1 MHELLEFGVIAV
13 LSAAYFE
20 WWAYGEANFKRFVYS
35 LWVLFV
41 PDGLQ
46 SWGIHYFGTRAKS
59 CSFPPTAVV
68 ERAALRLLSFLMLL
82 SLLLLWQDNTASTL

>member
-1 MHELLEFGVIAV
+1 MHKLLEFGVIAV

-20 WWAYGEANFKRFVYS
+20 WWVYEEANFKRFVYS

-46 SWGIHYFGTRAKS
+46 SWGIHYFGTQAKS
-59 CSFPPTAVV
+59 FVSSHGGGRKSSTVLAV
-68 ERAALRLLSFLMLL
+68 LLH
-82 SLLLLWQDNTASTL
+82 AS